1 MKAIVTV
8 IGKDKPG
15 IIAAVSSLLAKHAIN
30 IEDISQTVLRGNFTM
45 VMLVSFEN
53 SNMDV
58 AALAAVAAPLATEVG
73 VEIHVQNEEIFDAI
87 HKI

>member
-58 AALAAVAAPLATEVG
+58 AALASVAAPLAAEVG

>member
-15 IIAAVSSLLAKHAIN
+15 IIAAVSGLLAKHNIN
-30 IEDISQTVLRGNFTM
+30 IEDISQTVLHGNFTM
-45 VMLVSFEN
+45 VMLVSLDGN
-53 SNMDV
+53 TLGV
-58 AALAAVAAPLATEVG
+58 AGLAELTDPLAAEVG

>member
-15 IIAAVSSLLAKHAIN
+15 IIAAVSGLLARHGIN
-30 IEDISQTVLRGNFTM
+30 IEDISQTVLHGNFTM
-45 VMLVSFEN
+45 VMLVSLDGEALG
-53 SNMDV
+53 V
-58 AALAAVAAPLATEVG
+58 AGLAALTAPLAAEVG